1 MPFDQDETKPSAQSK
16 KIGVKSV
23 SSQKSIFD
31 NMPKKPTQGQ
41 LEAKVAQVQETAS
54 VYKTEADALARQF
67 INAIKDKTLVENKNQ
82 FQKDVEVELLRNMAN
97 LAQKIDN
104 DEVEMAGMGSLAWI
118 VLLFRTCFNQRDR
131 ANALEYRLLQL
142 EKKMSAV
149 DNAPKKE

>member
-1 MPFDQDETKPSAQSK
+1 MPFDEEETKPSVQSK
-16 KIGVKSV
+16 KMGLKQV

-31 NMPKKPTQGQ
+31 NIPKKPTQES
-41 LEAKVAQVQETAS
+41 LDTKVQQVQETSSA
-54 VYKTEADALARQF
+54 YKIEADSLARQF
-67 INAIKDKTLVENKNQ
+67 IAAIKDKTLTDNKNQ

-131 ANALEYRLLQL
+131 ANTLEYRLLQI
-142 EKKMSAV
+142 EKKLSAI
-149 DNAPKKE
+149 DAAPKGG